1 LKENKMGIETIL
13 QLGLGMAQVDLQRK
27 AANKQAEASRVQ
39 QRAQARS
46 TLRQAQIQR
55 GRMAQVGQTLG
66 ATTTNTLGAQFG
78 ANAGLA
84 TQLSGLSGD
93 ISRLN
98 TQVGAFSLL
107 GKILPSIDFNAMSQG
122 ASMGGMGGSG
132 SLRQGLD

>member
-1 LKENKMGIETIL
+1 MGIETIL

-46 TLRQAQIQR
+46 VLRQAQIQR
-55 GRMAQVGQTLG
+55 GRMAAVGQTLG

-98 TQVGAFSLL
+98 TQAGAFGLL
-107 GKILPSIDFNAMSQG
+107 GKILPSIDFNAMFKG
-122 ASMGGMGGSG
+122 ASKGGSG
-132 SLRQGLD
+132 SSVID

>member
-1 LKENKMGIETIL
+1 MGIETIL

-46 TLRQAQIQR
+46 ALRQAQIQR
-55 GRMAQVGQTLG
+55 GRMAAVGQTLG

-98 TQVGAFSLL
+98 TQAGAFGLL
-107 GKILPSIDFNAMSQG
+107 GKILPSIDFNAMFQG
-122 ASMGGMGGSG
+122 ASKGGSG
-132 SLRQGLD
+132 SSVID